1 MKKNV
6 QAQLKKKEIFLQ
18 HLVYKAISV
27 VISWVLLC
35 MAIWIWLWLLKNY
48 DTIVALLKKKIK

>member
-18 HLVYKAISV
+18 HLVYNAISV
-27 VISWVLLC
+27 VISSVLLC
-35 MAIWIWLWLLKNY
+35 MAYGYMNMVMVI
-48 DTIVALLKKKIK
+48 KKL

>member
-18 HLVYKAISV
+18 HLVYKAISI

-35 MAIWIWLWLLKNY
+35 MAYGYMVMVI
-48 DTIVALLKKKIK
+48 KKL